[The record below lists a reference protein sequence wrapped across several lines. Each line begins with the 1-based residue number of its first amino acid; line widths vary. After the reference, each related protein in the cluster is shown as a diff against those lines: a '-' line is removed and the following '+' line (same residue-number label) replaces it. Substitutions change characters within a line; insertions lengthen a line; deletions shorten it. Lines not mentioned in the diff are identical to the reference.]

1 MLTTPIQSSGEH
13 LKRFALCTLFMS
25 VLPPS
30 AYSISCPSPKDIQ
43 AGLTKC
49 KLDKVNSGD
58 HAEKSAKTKPLSK
71 RSGQATLHEVIDLA
85 LERHPQILAAKARV
99 KEALAGIDVAKANGR
114 FQLDGNYGVGYGA
127 TAQTQDPLN
136 IEIFNSDH
144 LSTQLRNELSLSG
157 KQLIFD
163 FGATQ
168 AGVMRATTLKTAED
182 YNLAAKIDDIA
193 MNVAD
198 AYMKVV
204 QARELSRLNRDNI
217 EALQKI
223 QDLVVANQ
231 VNGNGTIADVKRVEA
246 RMVDAKT
253 VAADT
258 EAELQ
263 NAVDRFRRL
272 VHEEP
277 GELRPSPVFTPFI
290 PKSPSLALDI
300 LPHSSVHLLSISAS
314 IRGIDLELKSKKL
327 GNLPQILLQLDS
339 TSKFHTGVKYKNDM
353 DARAMLTLSYKF
365 MDGGLADAQIS
376 QILAR
381 REQEQQRYDFDHDE
395 AEADLRQLFNA
406 IDAAKGKSQ
415 ALAEGV
421 DASAKARELYTE
433 QFRGGKR
440 TLFELLDIQTAYFMA
455 TRNQIVNFF
464 EEQRSVYA
472 VLKTLG
478 LFTQVVMQTK
488 SAPPTEEFVTN
499 SIGNHVPFPEPLVN
513 WSNPNSNRAMER

>member
-1 MLTTPIQSSGEH
+1 MT
-13 LKRFALCTLFMS
+13 CLF
-25 VLPPS
+25 P
-30 AYSISCPSPKDIQ
+30 YSTHAISCPSLKEIH
-43 AGLTKC
+43 AGNTKC
-49 KLDKVNSGD
+49 VLDSGD
-58 HAEKSAKTKPLSK
+58 ADKETKHSNKSVPRRKPSEA
-71 RSGQATLHEVIDLA
+71 ATLHDMIDLA

-99 KEALAGIDVAKANGR
+99 REALAGIDVAKSNGR
-114 FQLDGNYGVGYGA
+114 FQLDGSYGVGYGA
-127 TAQTQDPLN
+127 TGQTQDPLTAQ
-136 IEIFNSDH
+136 IFDQDH
-144 LSTQLRNELSLSG
+144 LSTQLRNELTLSG

-163 FGATQ
+163 FGSTHS
-168 AGVMRATTLKTAED
+168 GVMRAVTLKSAED
-182 YNLAAKIDDIA
+182 YNLAAKVDEIA
-193 MNVAD
+193 LNVSD

-223 QDLVVANQ
+223 QALVVANQ
-231 VNGNGTIADVKRVEA
+231 ANGNGTVADVKRVEA
-246 RMVDAKT
+246 RLVDAKT

-277 GELRPSPVFTPFI
+277 GELKPTPVFTPFI
-290 PKSPSLALDI
+290 PKSATLALDV
-300 LPHSSVHLLSISAS
+300 LPHSSVHLLSIAAS

-327 GNLPQILLQLDS
+327 GNLPQLVLQMDT
-339 TSKFHTGVKYKNDM
+339 TSKFHTGVKYKNDV
-353 DARAMLTLSYKF
+353 DARAMLMLSYKF
-365 MDGGLADAQIS
+365 MDGGLADAQIE

-381 REQEQQRYDFDHDE
+381 REQEQQRYDYDHDE

-406 IDAAKGKSQ
+406 IDAARGKAQS
-415 ALAEGV
+415 LAEGV

-440 TLFELLDIQTAYFMA
+440 TLFELLDIQTAYFTA
-455 TRNQIVNFF
+455 TRNQILNYF

-488 SAPPTEEFVTN
+488 SVAKADEFVTN
-499 SIGNHVPFPEPLVN
+499 SIGTHIPFPEPLVD
-513 WSNPNSNRAMER
+513 WTSPARPREREH